1 MKVKELYLRAALF
14 AVSLAA
20 MLWGYWLMLS
30 DHAPA
35 MFRSDIEDMS
45 YAWYV
50 PVFSLYVVWRE
61 RKAILESIGSPSA
74 FGFILAFPS
83 FAAGFLG
90 IRGHQLR
97 LEIVGFVGLIISLVW
112 IYFGSKTMRRV
123 LFPALFLLFCMPLA
137 TFLDVV
143 TVHLRLFSTG
153 AAYAILRG
161 FGADVVRQGTMIA
174 SSTGS
179 FAIDVAD
186 PCSGL
191 RSLFALTALTAGYAY
206 FHQPTWLR
214 RGLLFALAVPIAVFG
229 NVARI
234 LSIVVVAACC
244 SPDFA
249 TGFYHDYSGYVVFFV
264 AIALMLGAS
273 GAISKGAE
281 KCAA

>member
-1 MKVKELYLRAALF
+1 MKAKELHIRTALF
-14 AVSLAA
+14 ATSLLA

-30 DHAPA
+30 NHAPA
-35 MFRSDIEDMS
+35 MFSGDIEDMS

-61 RKAILESIGSPSA
+61 RNEIMASVGDPSA
-74 FGFILAFPS
+74 LGFLLALPS

-97 LEIVGFVGLIISLVW
+97 LEIVGFAGLIISLTW
-112 IYFGSKTMRRV
+112 IYFGAKTMRRI

-143 TVHLRLFSTG
+143 TVHLRIFSTG
-153 AAYAILRG
+153 TAYALLKG
-161 FGADVVRQGTMIA
+161 FGVDVVRNGTMLA

-206 FHQPTWLR
+206 FNQPTWLR
-214 RGLLFALAVPIAVFG
+214 RGLLFAFAVPIAVFG

-234 LSIVVVAACC
+234 LSIVLVAACC

-264 AIALMLGAS
+264 AILLMLGVS
-273 GAISKGAE
+273 GLIAKGAE
-281 KCAA
+281 KCGG

>member
-1 MKVKELYLRAALF
+1 
-14 AVSLAA
+14 
-20 MLWGYWLMLS
+20 
-30 DHAPA
+30 
-35 MFRSDIEDMS
+35 MS

-50 PVFSLYVVWRE
+50 PVFSLYVIWRE
-61 RKAILESIGSPSA
+61 RKEILASVGEPSA
-74 FGFILAFPS
+74 LGLLLMLPS

-97 LEIVGFVGLIISLVW
+97 LEIVGFVGLIISLAW
-112 IYFGSKTMRRV
+112 IYFGAKTAKRI

-137 TFLDVV
+137 TFLDIV
-143 TVHLRLFSTG
+143 TVHLRIFSTG
-153 AAYAILRG
+153 TAYAILRG
-161 FGADVVRQGTMIA
+161 FGVDVIRQGTMLA

-206 FHQPTWLR
+206 FHQRTWLR
-214 RGLLFALAVPIAVFG
+214 RGLLFAFSVPIAVFG

-234 LSIVVVAACC
+234 LTIVLVAAYC

-264 AIALMLGAS
+264 AISLMLLV
-273 GAISKGAE
+273 SKLIE
-281 KCAA
+281 KGGGE

>member
-1 MKVKELYLRAALF
+1 MRVKEIYVRAGLF
-14 AVSLAA
+14 AVSLLA
-20 MLWGYWLMLS
+20 MLRGYWLMLS
-30 DHAPA
+30 NHAPS
-35 MFRSDIEDMS
+35 MFASDIEDMS

-50 PVFSLYVVWRE
+50 PVFSLYVIWRE
-61 RKAILESIGSPSA
+61 RKEILASISEPSA
-74 FGFILAFPS
+74 LGLLLALPS

-97 LEIVGFVGLIISLVW
+97 LEIVGFVGMLISLTW
-112 IYFGSKTMRRV
+112 IYFGSKTARRI

-137 TFLDVV
+137 TFLDIV
-143 TVHLRLFSTG
+143 TVHLRIFSTG
-153 AAYAILRG
+153 TAYAILKG
-161 FGADVVRQGTMIA
+161 FGVDVVRQGTMLA

-206 FHQPTWLR
+206 FHQRTWLR
-214 RGLLFALAVPIAVFG
+214 RGLLFALSVPIAVFG

-234 LSIVVVAACC
+234 LTIVLVAAYC

-249 TGFYHDYSGYVVFFV
+249 TGFCHDYSGYVVFFV
-264 AIALMLGAS
+264 AISLMLLAS
-273 GAISKGAE
+273 KAIAKGGGE
-281 KCAA
+281 

>member
-1 MKVKELYLRAALF
+1 MKAKELHIRTALF
-14 AVSLAA
+14 ATSLLA

-30 DHAPA
+30 NHAPA
-35 MFRSDIEDMS
+35 MFSGDIEDMS

-61 RKAILESIGSPSA
+61 RKEIMASVGDPSA
-74 FGFILAFPS
+74 LGFLLALPS

-97 LEIVGFVGLIISLVW
+97 LEIVGFAGLIISLTW
-112 IYFGSKTMRRV
+112 IYFGAKTMRRI

-143 TVHLRLFSTG
+143 TVHLRIFSTG
-153 AAYAILRG
+153 TAYALLKG
-161 FGADVVRQGTMIA
+161 FGVDVVRNGTMLA

-206 FHQPTWLR
+206 FNQPTWLR
-214 RGLLFALAVPIAVFG
+214 RGLLFAFAVPIAVFG

-234 LSIVVVAACC
+234 LSIVLVAACC

-264 AIALMLGAS
+264 AILLMLGVS
-273 GAISKGAE
+273 GLIAKGAE
-281 KCAA
+281 KCGG

>member
-1 MKVKELYLRAALF
+1 MRVKEIHLRTALF
-14 AVSLAA
+14 AVSLVA
-20 MLWGYWLMLS
+20 MMCGYWLMLS
-30 DHAPA
+30 SHAPA
-35 MFRSDIEDMS
+35 MFSSDIEDMS

-50 PVFSLYVVWRE
+50 PVFSLYVVLRE
-61 RKAILESIGSPSA
+61 RKAILESIGNPSA
-74 FGFILAFPS
+74 LGFILALPS

-97 LEIVGFVGLIISLVW
+97 LEIVGFVGLIISLTW
-112 IYFGSKTMRRV
+112 IYFGAKTMRRV

-143 TVHLRLFSTG
+143 TVHLRIFSTG
-153 AAYAILRG
+153 TAYAILRG
-161 FGADVVRQGTMIA
+161 FGVDVVRQGTMLA

-206 FHQPTWLR
+206 FNQPTWLR
-214 RGLLFALAVPIAVFG
+214 RGLLFVLAVPLAVFG

-234 LSIVVVAACC
+234 LTIVLVAAYC

-264 AIALMLGAS
+264 AIALMLAVS
-273 GAISKGAE
+273 GAITKGAE
-281 KCAA
+281 KCAR